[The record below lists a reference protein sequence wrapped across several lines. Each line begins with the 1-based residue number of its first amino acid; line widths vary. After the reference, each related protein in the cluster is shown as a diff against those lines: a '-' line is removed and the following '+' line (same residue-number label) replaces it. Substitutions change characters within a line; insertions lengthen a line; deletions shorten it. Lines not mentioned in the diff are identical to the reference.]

1 MLFLSYLEMIVT
13 IIFVLNHRFLYP
25 CKLTRILLTNS
36 RSLFPLTSKLI
47 FLWLHI
53 SRVSPPPPSMELTKS
68 QSDSPLLLQRDSHFN
83 HKQTSMADKVL
94 SVSRSFLSKKDK
106 DSVTD
111 SCSVYRRRWYILIVF
126 SLIAGVQAAAWNTWG
141 PIAGSAEDVFGWSDG
156 TIALLEN
163 WGPIAY
169 IVSFALFSWLLDVKG
184 VRFYYFSRHKI
195 MLRWLDKTC
204 FCTHPFK
211 CTPTARTRV
220 FVSHGVIL

>member
-1 MLFLSYLEMIVT
+1 
-13 IIFVLNHRFLYP
+13 
-25 CKLTRILLTNS
+25 
-36 RSLFPLTSKLI
+36 
-47 FLWLHI
+47 
-53 SRVSPPPPSMELTKS
+53 
-68 QSDSPLLLQRDSHFN
+68 
-83 HKQTSMADKVL
+83 MADKVL

-184 VRFYYFSRHKI
+184 VRFIIFLVIKSCFDGWIKHAFARIHSNAH
-195 MLRWLDKTC
+195 LRLVHVC
-204 FCTHPFK
+204 LF
-211 CTPTARTRV
+211 RME
-220 FVSHGVIL
+220 

>member
-1 MLFLSYLEMIVT
+1 
-13 IIFVLNHRFLYP
+13 
-25 CKLTRILLTNS
+25 
-36 RSLFPLTSKLI
+36 
-47 FLWLHI
+47 
-53 SRVSPPPPSMELTKS
+53 
-68 QSDSPLLLQRDSHFN
+68 
-83 HKQTSMADKVL
+83 MADKVL

-220 FVSHGVIL
+220 FVSHGMIL